1 MIETPALSVI
11 VVSFNQLSVLRHC
24 LSAFE
29 SQSHNE
35 NIEVIVI
42 RDWKGTFG
50 DTQNKADMRTQAD
63 TQNSA
68 DMRMQA
74 DTPIKAEFSN
84 FIWIDAPEGCTVPA
98 MRKLAL
104 SKCRGRL
111 VGFTE
116 DDCVVSSDWC
126 EKVIEAH
133 KAENVAIGGSVEPGN
148 YGRSLDWAVFFC
160 EYARFMRP
168 FAGVVQALP
177 GNNITY
183 KSESLKKLLET
194 DASGGVYEVFVNGEL
209 QKSGQELK
217 ADPSF
222 SVRNINSWKLTNLV
236 DVPFHHGR
244 GFAAMR
250 LDSKPLLSRLPFL
263 GIAMVLPAVQI
274 ARMGRQIMSKGR
286 HAREFVQCLPQVSL
300 FYVSWSIGEFVGYLL
315 GPGGSLKQW
324 R

>member
-1 MIETPALSVI
+1 MTESPALSVVI
-11 VVSFNQLSVLRHC
+11 VSFNQPSVLRQC
-24 LSAFE
+24 LSAFNT
-29 SQSHNE
+29 QSERDNVE
-35 NIEVIVI
+35 IIVI
-42 RDWKGTFG
+42 RDCTGRG
-50 DTQNKADMRTQAD
+50 DVDSNQFKSDSNQTKSES
-63 TQNSA
+63 SA
-68 DMRMQA
+68 L
-74 DTPIKAEFSN
+74 KSEFPQ
-84 FIWIDAPEGCTVPA
+84 FDWIDAPSGSTVPS

-104 SKCRGRL
+104 SKCRGKL

-126 EKVIEAH
+126 AKVIEAH
-133 KAENVAIGGSVEPGN
+133 QSENVAIGGSVEPSD
-148 YGRSLDWAVFFC
+148 YGRNLDWAVFFC

-168 FAGVVQALP
+168 FAGTVPALP

-183 KSESLKKLLET
+183 KSASLKKLLET
-194 DASGGVYEVFVNGEL
+194 DSSGGVYEVFVNGEL
-209 QKSGQELK
+209 QKSGEELK

-250 LDSKPLLSRLPFL
+250 LTSKPLLERLPFL
-263 GIAMVLPAVQI
+263 GIAMVLPAVQMM
-274 ARMGRQIMSKGR
+274 RMARQILAKGS
-286 HAREFVQCLPQVSL
+286 HAGKFFQCLPQVGL
-300 FYVSWSIGEFVGYLL
+300 FCISWSVGEFVGYLL

>member
-1 MIETPALSVI
+1 MTESPDLSVI
-11 VVSFNQLSVLRHC
+11 VVSFNQPSVLRQC
-24 LSAFE
+24 LAAFNA
-29 SQSHNE
+29 QSNRDK
-35 NIEVIVI
+35 IEIVVI
-42 RDWKGTFG
+42 RDWSARG
-50 DTQNKADMRTQAD
+50 DSGSSQL
-63 TQNSA
+63 
-68 DMRMQA
+68 
-74 DTPIKAEFSN
+74 KAEFPQ
-84 FIWIDAPEGCTVPA
+84 FDWIDAPAGSTVPA

-104 SKCRGRL
+104 SRCSGTL

-126 EKVIEAH
+126 AKVIEAH
-133 KAENVAIGGSVEPGN
+133 QSENVAIGGSVEPSDYRRN
-148 YGRSLDWAVFFC
+148 LDWAVFFC

-168 FAGVVQALP
+168 FAGIVPALP

-183 KSESLKKLLET
+183 KAESLKKLLET

-250 LDSKPLLSRLPFL
+250 LMSKPLLERLPFL
-263 GIAMVLPAVQI
+263 GIAMVLPAVQMM
-274 ARMGRQIMSKGR
+274 RMGRQVLAKGS
-286 HAREFVQCLPQVSL
+286 HAGKFFQCLPQVGL
-300 FYVSWSIGEFVGYLL
+300 FCVSWSVGEFVGYLL

>member
-11 VVSFNQLSVLRHC
+11 VVSFNQLSVLRQC
-24 LSAFE
+24 LAAFDGQ
-29 SQSHNE
+29 SQLVGVE
-35 NIEVIVI
+35 IIVI
-42 RDWKGTFG
+42 RDWSSANGTDGEEINAIKG
-50 DTQNKADMRTQAD
+50 
-63 TQNSA
+63 
-68 DMRMQA
+68 
-74 DTPIKAEFSN
+74 EFPK
-84 FIWIDAPEGCTVPA
+84 FDWIDAPAGCTVPA

-104 SKCRGRL
+104 SKCRGKL

-126 EKVIEAH
+126 ANVIEAH
-133 KAENVAIGGSVEPGN
+133 KSDNIAIGGSVEPGD
-148 YGRSLDWAVFFC
+148 YARSLDWAVFFC

-168 FAGVVQALP
+168 FAGIVPALP

-194 DASGGVYEVFVNGEL
+194 DASGGLYEVFVNGEL
-209 QKSGQELK
+209 QKSGHELK

-222 SVRNINSWKLTNLV
+222 SVRNINSWKLTNLL

-250 LDSKPLLSRLPFL
+250 LERKPLLSRLPFL
-263 GIAMVLPAVQI
+263 GIAVVLPAVQVM
-274 ARMGRQIMSKGR
+274 RMGRQIMSKGR
-286 HAREFVQCLPQVSL
+286 HAGEFLKCLPQVGL
-300 FYVSWSIGEFVGYLL
+300 FYLSWSVGEFVGYLL